1 MLQHK
6 PIRDYLSIMHNQ
18 AFPAAKP
25 SFLKNPNSV
34 QIPDGF
40 HFFKISIFGNE
51 AGMIWGGETDG
62 SGGMAVGDGGQVLQ
76 LHVNVKPP
84 DRRVVFTNQ
93 GGRQILK
100 Q

>member
-1 MLQHK
+1 
-6 PIRDYLSIMHNQ
+6 
-18 AFPAAKP
+18 
-25 SFLKNPNSV
+25 
-34 QIPDGF
+34 
-40 HFFKISIFGNE
+40 
-51 AGMIWGGETDG
+51 MIWGGETDG

-76 LHVNVKPP
+76 LHVNVKLP